1 MGSSRT
7 SNSVQRGSSE
17 PPCSEASGLAQ
28 GSQHQVGSHHSQV
41 VAVVGSHHNQVAVVG
56 SQRVDSQMV
65 VVRSLWVD
73 SQMVVV
79 VVVVVVVGQ
88 QVDSQ
93 LVEVLCMWAEK
104 SPKNAN

>member
-28 GSQHQVGSHHSQV
+28 GSHQ
-41 VAVVGSHHNQVAVVG
+41 VGSHHNQVAVVDSHHNQVAVVR
-56 SQRVDSQMV
+56 SQQVDSQVVVVRSQQVDFQMV
-65 VVRSLWVD
+65 VVRS
-73 SQMVVV
+73 
-79 VVVVVVVGQ
+79 Q

-93 LVEVLCMWAEK
+93 VVKVLCRWAEK
-104 SPKNAN
+104 SQ